1 LFALL
6 GGAFMGVGAK
16 FARGCTSGQGL
27 SGGAVLNVGSW
38 AFMLMVFIL
47 AYALAYSFRRLWT

>member
-1 LFALL
+1 ML
-6 GGAFMGVGAK
+6 MGIGAK

-38 AFMLMVFIL
+38 VFMLMVFMA
-47 AYALAYSFRRLWT
+47 AYALAYSVRRLWI

>member
-1 LFALL
+1 MFALA
-6 GGAFMGVGAK
+6 GGMFMGVGAK

-38 AFMLMVFIL
+38 VFMLAVFL
-47 AYALAYSFRRLWT
+47 AAYALAYSVRRLWI